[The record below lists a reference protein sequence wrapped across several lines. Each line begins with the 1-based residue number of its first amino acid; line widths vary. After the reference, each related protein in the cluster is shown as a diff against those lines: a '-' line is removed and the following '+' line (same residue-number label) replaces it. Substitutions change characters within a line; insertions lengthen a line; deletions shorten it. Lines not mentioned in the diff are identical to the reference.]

1 MHIPNADFGD
11 QTGIL
16 SFLLHSRYMAIIH
29 PLQPRLSATATKVV
43 ICVIWILA
51 LLLAF
56 PQGYYSTTETMPNR
70 VVCMIEWPEHP
81 NKIYEKVWVE
91 MTPSAFFAFSCSFFL
106 SMFFC
111 WSGFNLYLE
120 VFLTTTLISGWYVH
134 SYEGTIMSPILF
146 WTLNEKFYSIRPG
159 SFGCTFI
166 FFLPMNQMNAKKP
179 VTLPCQCLHSFA
191 LKSLLHL

>member
-56 PQGYYSTTETMPNR
+56 PQGYYSTTETMQCI
-70 VVCMIEWPEHP
+70 V
-81 NKIYEKVWVE
+81 
-91 MTPSAFFAFSCSFFL
+91 
-106 SMFFC
+106 SM
-111 WSGFNLYLE
+111 LQH
-120 VFLTTTLISGWYVH
+120 V
-134 SYEGTIMSPILF
+134 
-146 WTLNEKFYSIRPG
+146 
-159 SFGCTFI
+159 
-166 FFLPMNQMNAKKP
+166 
-179 VTLPCQCLHSFA
+179 
-191 LKSLLHL
+191 